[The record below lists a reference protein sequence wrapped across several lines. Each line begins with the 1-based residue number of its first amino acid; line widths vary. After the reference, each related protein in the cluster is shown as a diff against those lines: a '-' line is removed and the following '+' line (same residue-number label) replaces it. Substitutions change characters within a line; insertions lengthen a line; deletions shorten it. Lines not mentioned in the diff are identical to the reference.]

1 MVTFYRIQIFQKA
14 RQMGLRAVES
24 GKLIDLSKPN
34 SIIEYNN
41 ANLPEGTLED
51 EGIEFE
57 QENVAGDWAQEDDDA
72 ANDGSNDG

>member
-1 MVTFYRIQIFQKA
+1 
-14 RQMGLRAVES
+14 MGLRAVES

-41 ANLPEGTLED
+41 APEGD
-51 EGIEFE
+51 EGIEYE
-57 QENVAGDWAQEDDDA
+57 QENVAGDWVQEEDDA

>member
-1 MVTFYRIQIFQKA
+1 
-14 RQMGLRAVES
+14 MGLRAVES

-41 ANLPEGTLED
+41 ANLPEGD

-57 QENVAGDWAQEDDDA
+57 QENVAGDWVQEEDDA

>member
-1 MVTFYRIQIFQKA
+1 
-14 RQMGLRAVES
+14 MGLRAVES

-41 ANLPEGTLED
+41 ANLPEGALED
-51 EGIEFE
+51 EGIEYE
-57 QENVAGDWAQEDDDA
+57 QENVAGDWVHDED